1 MTDILKH
8 LVDYL
13 SSLDWAYIFTFIII
27 AFGLNQKPVTDWLA
41 DFTGIKVKTRYR
53 VLIVGLIYG
62 IIVYFIR
69 DTMLH
74 KIEMLLQSFVFALV
88 FHKLILE
95 SVLNRLFKPEKE
107 DKRE

>member
-8 LVDYL
+8 LVHYL

-41 DFTGIKVKTRYR
+41 NVTGIKIKTRYR
-53 VLIVGLIYG
+53 VLILGFIYG
-62 IIVYFIR
+62 VIIYFIR

-74 KIEMLLQSFVFALV
+74 KVEMLLQSFVFALV

-95 SVLNRLFKPEKE
+95 SIINRLFKPEKIE
-107 DKRE
+107 KHE

>member
-8 LVDYL
+8 LVHYL
-13 SSLDWAYIFTFIII
+13 SSLDWEYIFTFIII

-41 DFTGIKVKTRYR
+41 DVTGIKIKTRYR
-53 VLIVGLIYG
+53 VLIVGFIYG
-62 IIVYFIR
+62 VIIYFIR

-74 KIEMLLQSFVFALV
+74 KVEMLLQSFVFALV

-95 SVLNRLFKPEKE
+95 SILNRLFKPEKTE
-107 DKRE
+107 KDE

>member
-8 LVDYL
+8 LVHYL
-13 SSLDWAYIFTFIII
+13 TSLDWAYIFTFIII

-41 DFTGIKVKTRYR
+41 DFTGIKIKTRYR

-74 KIEMLLQSFVFALV
+74 KLEMLLQSFVFALV

-95 SVLNRLFKPEKE
+95 SLLNRLFKPEKE